1 MHFQIQVIVT
11 QDDST
16 ELPPI
21 EVVTLERTEF
31 TPETVGLTLAEGKR
45 ILNGIQTTMA
55 QAQVATYTDLQQA
68 CPICHQPRARKGMHY
83 LVYRTAFGR
92 LSLPSPRFYSCPCTP
107 QAARSTSPLAT
118 LLAERTAPELC
129 YLETKWASLV
139 SYGVTVDLLAEVLP
153 IQTHPTTIQR
163 QVHHAAERVEQAI
176 AAAGPVY
183 IEGCPAQ
190 WSQLPQPDEP
200 LAVSIDGGYVHA
212 RTATQRK
219 AGCFEIIVAKSIP
232 TAGPSR
238 CMGFVQ
244 GYDQHP
250 KRRLFEL
257 LTEQGLQMNQAITF
271 LSDGGDTVRDLP
283 LYLSPEADHLLDWFH
298 VTMRLT
304 VLVQGAK
311 GLKHAATRTSVL
323 ADLER
328 LKWLLWHGNL
338 FRAFQVLEDLEAA
351 TDEEYP
357 TAEGKKVAK
366 WLHEFRRYI
375 ELNQS
380 FIPNYGVRFQAG
392 EPISSAPAEST
403 VNHVVSKRMDKQQQM
418 RWTQRGAHLLL
429 QIRTQVLDDQ
439 WSTTFRQW
447 YPGLPAPRERV
458 VAA

>member
-1 MHFQIQVIVT
+1 MQVQIQVLIT
-11 QDDST
+11 EDDGT
-16 ELPPI
+16 KLQPI
-21 EVVTLERTEF
+21 EVVTLQRTDL
-31 TPETVGLTLAEGKR
+31 TPETVGLTLADGKL
-45 ILNGIQTTMA
+45 ILNGIQEVIV
-55 QAQVATYTDLQQA
+55 QAQVVTATAMHQA
-68 CPICHQPRARKGMHY
+68 CPVCAQPRTRKGMHH
-83 LVYRTAFGR
+83 LVYRTAFGT
-92 LSLPSPRFYSCPCTP
+92 LSLPSPRFYSCSCTP
-107 QAARSTSPLAT
+107 QAARSTSPLAA

-139 SYGVTVDLLAEVLP
+139 SYGVTVDVLAEVLP
-153 IQTHPTTIQR
+153 IHTHPATIHR
-163 QVHHAAERVEQAI
+163 QVHRVAERVEKTI
-176 AAAGPVY
+176 AAAGPVS

-190 WSQLPQPDEP
+190 WGRLPQPNEP
-200 LAVSIDGGYVHA
+200 LTVSIDGGYVHA
-212 RTATQRK
+212 RTDKQRK

-232 TAGPSR
+232 TEGPSR

-244 GYDQHP
+244 GYDQQP

-257 LTEQGLQMNQAITF
+257 LTAQGLQMNQAITF

-298 VTMRLT
+298 VSMRLT

-311 GLKHAATRTSVL
+311 GLKQEGTRTSIL

-338 FRAFQVLEDLEAA
+338 FRAFQVLEDLEEAV
-351 TDEEYP
+351 DEEHP
-357 TAEGKKVAK
+357 TPEAKKIAK

-375 ELNQS
+375 ELNQP
-380 FIPNYGVRFQAG
+380 FIPNYGVRYQAG

-403 VNHVVSKRMDKQQQM
+403 VNHVVSKRMVKQQQM

-429 QIRTQVLDDQ
+429 QIRTQVLDNQ

-447 YPGLPAPRERV
+447 YPGLPAPV
-458 VAA
+458 GSALAA